1 MIATALRPALLAL
14 GRARLRTGLTM
25 LGIVIGTAALIAMA
39 AVSAGAQDR
48 VRRQIDSLGANLVT
62 VLSGTATAGG
72 VRLGGGSGLTITA
85 DDAAAIAR
93 EIPDLDAVAPLRR
106 GPVQAV
112 AATRN
117 WHATLLGM
125 TDDFLI
131 ARDWA
136 LAAGRPPTADEA
148 ARGARVVLIGAT
160 IRRELFPDADPVGQP
175 LRIGGL
181 GFTITGVLAAKG
193 PNAQGADQDDM
204 LLVPLKTAIRQV
216 LGDSAVRPR
225 SVDQILVRVADG
237 ASVPDAIEGIRAL
250 LRQRHRLG
258 AAQPDDFILRD
269 MGEVL
274 VARAAAGRIL
284 GFLLAAVASV
294 SLLVG
299 GFGIMNVMLAG
310 ITERTREI
318 GLRLAVGAR
327 PRDILGQFL
336 VEATMLATLGGLIG
350 TAAGIAAGAAIGR
363 LMGWPVL
370 VTPGAIGI
378 ALIAAAATGIGFGL
392 YPALKAARADP
403 IAALRA
409 A

>member
-1 MIATALRPALLAL
+1 MTRTLRPALVAL
-14 GRARLRTGLTM
+14 HRARLRTGLTM

-106 GPVQAV
+106 GPVQAI
-112 AATRN
+112 AGNRN
-117 WHATLLGM
+117 WQATLLGM
-125 TDDFLI
+125 TDDFLV

-136 LAAGRPPTADEA
+136 VAAGRAPTMDEA
-148 ARGARVVLIGAT
+148 RRGARVVLIGAT
-160 IRRELFPDADPVGQP
+160 IRRELFPDADPLGQA
-175 LRIGGL
+175 LRVGGL
-181 GFTITGVLAAKG
+181 GFTVIGVLAPKG

-216 LGDSAVRPR
+216 LGDSAARPR

-237 ASVPDAIEGIRAL
+237 AAVPDAIDAIRAL

-258 AAQPDDFILRD
+258 PDQPDDFALRD

-274 VARAAAGRIL
+274 VAREAAGRIL

-336 VEATMLATLGGLIG
+336 VEATILATLGGLIG
-350 TAAGIAAGAAIGR
+350 VAVGIAAAATIGR

-370 VTPGAIGI
+370 VQPGAVGV
-378 ALIAAAATGIGFGL
+378 ALAAAAATGIGFGL